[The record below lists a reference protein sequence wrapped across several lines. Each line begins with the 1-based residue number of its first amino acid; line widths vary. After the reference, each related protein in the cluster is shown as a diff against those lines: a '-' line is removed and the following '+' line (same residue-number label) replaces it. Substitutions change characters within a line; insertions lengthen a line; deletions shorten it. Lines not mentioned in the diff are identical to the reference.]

1 LNALPH
7 YDVIIVGS
15 GAGGAAAAYRLVL
28 AGFNVLVLEKGA
40 PLPRDG
46 TTLDDEHV
54 VTRGEFLSK
63 EPWLDG
69 NGNTICPEEHFNLG
83 GKTKWYGAAVLRY
96 SPREFEPDREYGA
109 RGWPISHADLEPYYG
124 EAERLLGVRTFACEP
139 GLERILGRLS
149 AANPAWQSSPLPMAL
164 SPDILRNHREATH
177 FDGFASASNLKG
189 DAESGFLNRIADRP
203 NWTLRTDAEV
213 DKLLPAINGG
223 DAQMGGDAQRGGVSR
238 IGGVRLTNGEEL
250 RAPIV
255 LLAAGALH
263 SPRLLS
269 RYMTASS
276 PSSQVPHRN
285 CVGRN
290 LKKHVLTALVAV
302 SLSPQTDLLRK
313 TMITTHADFPHS
325 SVQPLGFDGELMA
338 TLVPKFVPRMLARA
352 IGRRAYGFFLQ
363 TEDGSHPDNRVY
375 ERANDGADVPPGQRP
390 PLRVMDYDAARTP
403 ASQREHRAFTRAF
416 QRDLLRIGW
425 LSFTQRVGLNGTAHV
440 DGTLIAG
447 LDPKDAVVGPNGAV
461 FGIPGLY
468 VVDGSILPRSSRVN
482 PSLSIYAWGL
492 RVADLLAGSLR
503 PPQQ

>member
-1 LNALPH
+1 M
-7 YDVIIVGS
+7 IIVGS

-28 AGFNVLVLEKGA
+28 ADLNVLVLEKGA

-46 TTLDDEHV
+46 STLDDERV

-63 EPWLDG
+63 EPWLDV
-69 NGNTICPEEHFNLG
+69 NGNAICPEEHFNLG

-96 SPREFEPDREYGA
+96 SPREFEADLEFGA

-124 EAERLLGVRTFACEP
+124 EAERLLGARTFPCEP
-139 GLERILGRLS
+139 GLERILARLS

-203 NWTLRTDAEV
+203 NLEIRTGAEV
-213 DKLLPAINGG
+213 DNLLPAIIGG
-223 DAQMGGDAQRGGVSR
+223 ARIGSDARIGADTHIDAGTQ

-269 RYMTASS
+269 RYLAARDPT
-276 PSSQVPHRN
+276 SQVSGLDA
-285 CVGRN
+285 VGRN
-290 LKKHVLTALVAV
+290 LKKHVLTALVAI

-313 TMITTHADFPHS
+313 TMITTHRDYPHS
-325 SVQPLGFDGELMA
+325 SVQPLGFDGDLMA

-363 TEDGSHPDNRVY
+363 TEDGSHPDNRVF
-375 ERANDGADVPPGQRP
+375 ERPGGGADEPSEKRA

-403 ASQREHRAFTRAF
+403 ASQREHRAFTQAF

-425 LSFTQRVGLNGTAHV
+425 LSFTQPVGLNGTAHV

-447 LDPKDAVVGPNGAV
+447 HDPKDAVVGPNGGV
-461 FGIPGLY
+461 LGIPGLY

-482 PSLSIYAWGL
+482 PSLSIYAWSL
-492 RVADLLAGSLR
+492 RVADLLAKSLR
-503 PPQQ
+503 PPR